1 MEDKIIDL
9 EQLQKNIEDATKA
22 ELSKA
27 DNIEATQDD
36 PAEDIPRN
44 ADGSPNMDLIA
55 LGKDDKGRY
64 IVPDDIFDKYYK
76 ELPRGTGNE
85 SKTYK
90 AYNGGKIKTLTPEDR
105 AIQIEGARATNAKLA
120 QRRTFKDTI
129 NYMLKQKPNKR
140 VIEDLQLTE
149 DATNLDAI
157 IAAALMQAGRG
168 NVKAM
173 DFLRDTVGEKPSEK
187 LDATVQSLTEEDKIM
202 LENIKAR
209 LDS

>member
-1 MEDKIIDL
+1 
-9 EQLQKNIEDATKA
+9 
-22 ELSKA
+22 
-27 DNIEATQDD
+27 
-36 PAEDIPRN
+36 
-44 ADGSPNMDLIA
+44 
-55 LGKDDKGRY
+55 
-64 IVPDDIFDKYYK
+64 
-76 ELPRGTGNE
+76 
-85 SKTYK
+85 
-90 AYNGGKIKTLTPEDR
+90 
-105 AIQIEGARATNAKLA
+105 
-120 QRRTFKDTI
+120 
-129 NYMLKQKPNKR
+129 MLKQKPNKR